1 MYSDFA
7 QILAAAS
14 KKPAKVIVPC
24 ANNPEALEAVGQA
37 ITAHILSGG
46 ILIGDP
52 DAIVEVADD
61 VHLDRGA
68 FEIIPTEDD
77 PSAAATVAAE
87 LVRDG
92 YGDIL
97 LKGKLMTSE
106 YLKPILKPEMGLIPE
121 GNLLS
126 HVSLMQIPKYHKL
139 LMLTDAAVNIN
150 PTVTE
155 KKQMVMNAVRVMQ
168 SLGLRKP
175 KVAMTAAIE
184 KVNPKIQSTV
194 DAAHVR
200 DELRDE
206 YPDELYIDGP
216 YDILIAVSKSAAEGK
231 GITGDVSGDA
241 DILLFHEING
251 ANAAYKLLTAF
262 LPDYLNASIVTGAK
276 IPLVLPSRADPVS
289 TKLLSIALAAVL
301 MCNQGSEDEDSDIS
315 M

>member
-1 MYSDFA
+1 MYRDFA

-14 KKPAKVIVPC
+14 KKPAKVIVPG
-24 ANNPEALEAVGQA
+24 ANNSEALEAVGQA
-37 ITAHILSGG
+37 ITAHILNGG

-52 DAIVEVADD
+52 DAIVEVADE

-77 PSAAATVAAE
+77 PSAATVAAE

-92 YGDIL
+92 IGDFL

-126 HVSLMQIPKYHKL
+126 HVSLMQIPKYYKP
-139 LMLTDAAVNIN
+139 LMLTDAGVNIN
-150 PTVTE
+150 PTVPE

-168 SLGLRKP
+168 KLGLRKP
-175 KVAMTAAIE
+175 KVAMIAAVE

-194 DAAHVR
+194 DAAQVR
-200 DELRDE
+200 DELTAE

-216 YDILIAVSKSAAEGK
+216 YDILIAVSKSAAEEK
-231 GITGDVSGDA
+231 GVAGDVSGDA
-241 DILLFHEING
+241 DILVFHEING

-301 MCNQGSEDEDSDIS
+301 IS
-315 M
+315 SPGN